1 MVQNSSN
8 ATLPINPIRS
18 AAQQLIDYV
27 KARKEHTI
35 ESLKTHWHKFNNCCM
50 GGIEPN
56 TVYTITGISG
66 SGKSSF
72 VNTLETDLIEQ
83 NPGKDII
90 VLSFTLE
97 MMGYRQIGR
106 KLTTR
111 LHRTTSDLYS
121 SHEDLDDATFGA
133 VIKVANQFKDYPIY
147 YIDKSGTPQQV
158 RNTIMSFYNSY
169 VKNTNKYFIVIYD
182 HALLTNQVG
191 SVIETVSD
199 LERVF
204 IEVKKLPLTSVIQV
218 AQMNREIEKPDR
230 INNPSMHF
238 PMRSDISSS
247 DSIFQASDYVAV
259 IHRPE
264 ILGITSYGIEHWKT
278 DNKVFLHIIKNRDA
292 GKPVILQFE
301 NNLAYNDL
309 IEVGDSSTN

>member
-1 MVQNSSN
+1 MVQNSSKPLRVSTIST
-8 ATLPINPIRS
+8 AS
-18 AAQQLIDYV
+18 QQLIDYV
-27 KARKEHTI
+27 KARKDHTI
-35 ESLKTHWHKFNNCCM
+35 ESLKTHWQKFNACCM

-72 VNTLETDLIEQ
+72 VNTIETDLIEQ

-97 MMGYRQIGR
+97 MISYRQIGR
-106 KLTTR
+106 KITTK

-121 SHEDLDDATFGA
+121 ANKDLDDTTFGA
-133 VIKVANQFKDYPIY
+133 VVDLACRYKSYPIY
-147 YIDKSGTPQQV
+147 YVDESGTPEQV
-158 RNTIMSFYNSY
+158 KETILSFYKDK
-169 VKNTNKYFIVIYD
+169 VEGTGKYFVILYD
-182 HALLTNQVG
+182 HVLLTNQTG
-191 SVIETVSD
+191 SVIETISD
-199 LERVF
+199 LQKIF
-204 IEVKKLPLTSVIQV
+204 INIKKLPLTTVIQI

-230 INNPSMHF
+230 ISNPAMHF

-247 DSIFQASDYVAV
+247 DSIFQASDYVIV

-264 ILGITSYGIEHWKT
+264 ILGIQSYGINHWPT
-278 DNKVFLHIIKNRDA
+278 MNKVFLHMIKVRDA

-309 IEVGDSSTN
+309 IESDSYSTKK